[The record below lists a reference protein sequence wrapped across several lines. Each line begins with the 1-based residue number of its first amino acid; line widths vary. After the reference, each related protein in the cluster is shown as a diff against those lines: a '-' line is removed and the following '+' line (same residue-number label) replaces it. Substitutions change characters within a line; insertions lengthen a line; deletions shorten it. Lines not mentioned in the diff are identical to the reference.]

1 MKIRYIGSGTN
12 PASYQEYPVTGVN
25 ALWQPEQV
33 SDVSDA
39 RANALVATGGFV
51 FDDESGAWSQ
61 QIKSRLSDSSAAGI
75 YGLGPIPDV
84 QAISTAD
91 HALQPINS
99 NLLEVVPP
107 NPYPSQSAAPV
118 HPALLYFKAGL
129 WGYRYWMAYTP
140 YPGSDSQYEN
150 PCVAASNDLQT
161 WVSPAAN
168 PLVQK
173 PAGASNYNAD
183 PHIFMAPDNSRM
195 YLAFRERIIGGNN
208 NVKVMHTS
216 DGVNWS
222 APVTIISGAQGSVDY
237 GSPSIWWNGT
247 GWTMISHQI
256 DAAAP
261 WPVRRNVSST
271 SDVYG
276 AWGAATTVT
285 IAAYSSRAWWHS
297 FHVRMPSG
305 QVIALFQDNNQSAG
319 AAGALYMAES
329 ADDGATYSI
338 TGPVWAATSKY
349 RSAFAVRMD
358 SSGPVIDF
366 VLGDLSVSKLYYF
379 ASRSNAR
386 AVRAAGLSRHSSA
399 LLAPTNLQQGVLW
412 ADTCTRA
419 DSAVSPGT
427 ADSGGSYTV
436 SSGTWGIGTNRLYPV
451 ATGRLLASA
460 GTANHA
466 FSVQFVDITT
476 ATQQWAIC
484 RSVDASNYWRA
495 GVLSPSAAGA
505 SPVVLQNIVSGAVG
519 AVNKIVGSIARG
531 DVLTVEGIGG
541 LVRVYVNGVPIHEEP
556 CITSATGTSF
566 GIQANAGA
574 NTFFR
579 NLTCIRSDQ

>member
-51 FDDESGAWSQ
+51 FDDESGSWQS
-61 QIKSRLSDSSAAGI
+61 QIKARLSESASLGL
-75 YGLGPIPDV
+75 YGTGAPIPQV
-84 QAISTAD
+84 VSTAD
-91 HALQPINS
+91 LSLNPLSSAVS
-99 NLLEVVPP
+99 EVVPP
-107 NPYPSQSAAPV
+107 NPYPSQANAPV
-118 HPALLYFKAGL
+118 HPAALYFKDGL
-129 WGYRYWMAYTP
+129 WGYRYWMAFTP
-140 YPGSDSQYEN
+140 YPGSDSTYEN
-150 PCVAASNDLQT
+150 PSVVASNDLQT
-161 WVSPAAN
+161 WVAPASN
-168 PLVQK
+168 PLVAK
-173 PAGASNYNAD
+173 PSGGSNYNAD

-261 WPVRRNVSST
+261 WPVRRNVSTT

-285 IAAYSSRAWWHS
+285 IPALSGRAWWHS
-297 FHVRMPSG
+297 FHARLPSG
-305 QVIALFQDNNQSAG
+305 QIVALFMDNNQSPGSAG
-319 AAGALYMAES
+319 TLYMAES
-329 ADDGATYSI
+329 FDDGANYSV
-338 TGPVWAATSKY
+338 TKQVWTAGGKY
-349 RSAFAVRMD
+349 RSAFVVRPD
-358 SSGPVIDF
+358 GALDI
-366 VLGDLSVSKLYYF
+366 LAGDLSALKLYYF
-379 ASRSNAR
+379 KAAPGARDKVNAF
-386 AVRAAGLSRHSSA
+386 LSRHSSA
-399 LLAPTNLQQGVLW
+399 LLLPTNLPPGAIW
-412 ADTCTRA
+412 ADTFTRG

-436 SSGTWGIGTNRLYPV
+436 SSGTWGISTNRLYPV
-451 ATGRLLASA
+451 ASGRLLAAA
-460 GTANHA
+460 GTTEHIV
-466 FSVQFVDITT
+466 SVKFVDITT
-476 ATQQWAIC
+476 SIQQWLIA
-484 RSVDASNYWRA
+484 RAVDGANYWRV
-495 GVLSPSAAGA
+495 GITTPTA
-505 SPVVLQNIVSGAVG
+505 SGNQTLALQNIVSGAVG
-519 AVNKIVGSIARG
+519 TINKAIGQMVRG
-531 DVLTVEGIGG
+531 DTVAIEATGALLRI
-541 LVRVYVNGVPIHEEP
+541 YVNGVPIHEEP
-556 CITSATGTSF
+556 CITSIAGSSF

-574 NTFFR
+574 NTFYK